1 MSIQALLI
9 HHWSYCF
16 LFHYL
21 CTEFHSGLNILSQ
34 VLFRFSIYNFHDVFL
49 LTNLSCSVLLCVV
62 GILLVL
68 LLAKIS
74 IIVALESFSCSN
86 FSFAFCRSNVFVC
99 FQSNVFIYPLFVFN
113 ITDWFF
119 ITCNCCFM
127 NDLIASFSVSTVFI

>member
-21 CTEFHSGLNILSQ
+21 CTESHSGLNILSQ

-86 FSFAFCRSNVFVC
+86 FLFAFCRYSISLTFS
-99 FQSNVFIYPLFVFN
+99 FTLYSF
-113 ITDWFF
+113 
-119 ITCNCCFM
+119 
-127 NDLIASFSVSTVFI
+127 LISLIDFL